1 MPTVPEARRDV
12 LRRDLER
19 LTDLPSAPRVVTE
32 IWRVLADEDAST
44 RALSQVVERDPALSA
59 KILRLANSA
68 YFGLPRPVREVRTA
82 CVVLGFST
90 IESLAVGVTALE
102 SLSRTVGAAFD
113 LDGFWRHSVATAI
126 AAEKLARRVGIA
138 DPGPAFCGG
147 VIHDVGK
154 LVLASIAPPRYRRVV
169 DGPNEEPIHVREERE
184 YGADHADVGG
194 WLGERWRF
202 PPELCEILRGHHAP
216 DAEGGGRWAALLGL
230 ADGIANAA
238 GWPCPG
244 SARVVAP
251 TAGSCPAVLPV
262 TDEALATVA
271 ASLPGET
278 DRIDSFLAAARS
290 T

>member
-1 MPTVPEARRDV
+1 
-12 LRRDLER
+12 
-19 LTDLPSAPRVVTE
+19 VVTE
-32 IWRVLADEDAST
+32 IWRVLADEDASA
-44 RALSQVVERDPALSA
+44 RGLSRVVERDPALSA

-102 SLSRTVGAAFD
+102 ALSRSVGAAFD
-113 LDGFWRHSVATAI
+113 LDAFWRHSVATAI

-147 VIHDVGK
+147 IVHDVGK

-169 DGPNEEPIHVREERE
+169 DGPTEDPMHVREERE
-184 YGADHADVGG
+184 YGADHAVVGG

-202 PPELCEILRGHHAP
+202 PPELCEILRGHHEP
-216 DAEGGGRWAALLGL
+216 DGEAGGRWAALLGL
-230 ADGIANAA
+230 ADGLASAA

-244 SARVVAP
+244 SAREVSAP
-251 TAGSCPAVLPV
+251 TAATAAAILAVS
-262 TDEALATVA
+262 DDALAAVA
-271 ASLPGET
+271 AALPEET